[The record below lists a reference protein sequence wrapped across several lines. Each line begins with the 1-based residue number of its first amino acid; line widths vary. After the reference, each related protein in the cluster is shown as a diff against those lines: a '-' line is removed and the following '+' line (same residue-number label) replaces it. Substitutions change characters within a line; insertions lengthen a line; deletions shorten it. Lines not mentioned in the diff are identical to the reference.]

1 MESGN
6 AASQRTPGKIRV
18 GAIGVGWWAQYAHL
32 PALTLLPEYEL
43 AAVCSRNKETAAA
56 LAAQHGFSHAVDS
69 VQQLVSH
76 PEVDLVLVLTPA
88 PQHELGVRAAI
99 AAGKDVYCEWPLTP
113 STALS
118 EELLGLAR
126 QAGVRTIVG
135 LQRRLA
141 PGYRYVRDLLDQ
153 GYIGELRSVRLHV
166 SARSFQRER
175 PVSLAYTVPEQN
187 FSSLLPVFGGHF
199 LDVLFRALFD
209 FPVALSA
216 LVVNQVKE
224 VRLIETGEILPHTSE
239 DQVELAGTFG
249 NGAVLSVHLEAGK
262 RNNFGVQ
269 IDITGSEGDL
279 RISNS
284 TSVGDA
290 FNRIEGARG
299 DAQPLT
305 DLPVPDQYQWLP
317 PGQLGSSVLE
327 LAHLYA
333 AHARDVS
340 TGSSLA
346 PSFEDALDMHRL
358 IDQIKQS
365 SASGTRVDLHVGAR

>member
-1 MESGN
+1 MESEN
-6 AASQRTPGKIRV
+6 AASQRTPGKISV
-18 GAIGVGWWAQYAHL
+18 GAIGVGWWAHYAHL
-32 PALTLLPEYEL
+32 PSLKLLPEYDL
-43 AAVCSRNKETAAA
+43 AAVYSRNQERAAA
-56 LAAQHGFSHAVDS
+56 LAAQHGFRYAVDS

-88 PQHELGVRAAI
+88 PQHEQGVRAAI

-118 EELLGLAR
+118 KELLGLAR
-126 QAGVRTIVG
+126 QAGVRTVVG

-141 PGYRYVRDLLDQ
+141 PGYRYVRDLIDE

-175 PVSLAYTVPEQN
+175 PASLPYTVPEQN

-209 FPVALSA
+209 FPVDLSA

-224 VRLIETGEILPHTSE
+224 VTLIETGEMLPHTSE
-239 DQVELAGTFG
+239 DQVVLIGTFG

-269 IDITGSEGDL
+269 LDITGSEGDL

-305 DLPVPDQYQWLP
+305 DLPIPDRYQWLP
-317 PGQLGSSVLE
+317 PGQFGSSVLE
-327 LAHLYA
+327 LTHLYS

-340 TGSSLA
+340 TGSTLA
-346 PSFEDALDMHRL
+346 TSFADALDMHRL

-365 SASGTRVDLHVGAR
+365 SASGMRVDLRFGTR

>member
-1 MESGN
+1 MESGS
-6 AASQRTPGKIRV
+6 AASQRTLEKIKV

-32 PALTLLPEYEL
+32 PSLKLLPEYDL
-43 AAVCSRNKETAAA
+43 AAVYSRNKETAAA
-56 LAAQHGFSHAVDS
+56 LAAQHGFRYAVDS

-88 PQHELGVRAAI
+88 PQHEQGVRAAI

-126 QAGVRTIVG
+126 QAGVRTVIG

-141 PGYRYVRDLLDQ
+141 PDYRYVRDLLDE

-175 PVSLAYTVPEQN
+175 PASLAYTVPEQN

-209 FPVALSA
+209 FPVDLSA
-216 LVVNQVKE
+216 LVANQVNE
-224 VRLIETGEILPHTSE
+224 VTLIETGEVLPHTSE
-239 DQVELAGTFG
+239 DQVVLAGTFG

-269 IDITGSEGDL
+269 LDITGSEGDL

-284 TSVGDA
+284 TSVGDT

-305 DLPVPDQYQWLP
+305 DLPIPDRYQWLP
-317 PGQLGSSVLE
+317 TSQLGSSVLE

-333 AHARDVS
+333 AYARDVS
-340 TGSSLA
+340 TGSTIA
-346 PSFEDALDMHRL
+346 PSFADALDMHTL

-365 SASGTRVDLHVGAR
+365 STSGMRVDLRLWTR